1 MPRSLHEIAREI
13 RSDWKNMNPSAKP
26 YWEAMLNLQDINDKY
41 GTDDGRYVVNY
52 FLANTGSWRGD
63 VAKRVKAELKQML
76 SRRASDDMVARV
88 AMRHTAAIRP
98 GDIPVDV
105 TAISKAGNSPKEYTH
120 AVYLRPNPWKKGD
133 WMVVIDETGG
143 MWAVSEFMLPGSLY
157 IDHGQGWILLNTD
170 EVREAVRRILPKIE
184 RGGAV
189 TVGAPAPDPEPIF
202 QAARN
207 LRTAGSNQMRVRG
220 ALVSMLNAMAPFC
233 DYIGESDVTARFM
246 TLSRDLA
253 SRG

>member
-13 RSDWKNMNPSAKP
+13 RADWKNMSPSAKP

-76 SRRASDDMVARV
+76 SRRASDDLVVRI

-98 GDIPVDV
+98 GDIPLDKPGYTTDGKV
-105 TAISKAGNSPKEYTH
+105 NYTH
-120 AVYLRPNPWKKGD
+120 QVYLRPNPWSKGNL
-133 WMVVIDETGG
+133 MVVFDGTGA
-143 MWAVSEFMLPGSLY
+143 MWGTDVFLRGSGPLY
-157 IDHGQGWILLNTD
+157 IDLAQGWYITNTD
-170 EVREAVRRILPKIE
+170 EVREEVRRTLEKVQH
-184 RGGAV
+184 GGAI
-189 TVGAPAPDPEPIF
+189 TVGAPAPDAEPIF

-233 DYIGESDVTARFM
+233 DYIGESDVTARFQ